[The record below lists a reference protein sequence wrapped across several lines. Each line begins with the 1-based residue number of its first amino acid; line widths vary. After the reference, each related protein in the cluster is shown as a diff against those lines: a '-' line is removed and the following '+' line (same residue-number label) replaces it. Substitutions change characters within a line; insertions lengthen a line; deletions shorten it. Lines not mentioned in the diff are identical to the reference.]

1 MCGPCALYVLLPRRI
16 RLRSDARRA
25 RGPQAPGDE
34 KEVAVHHWLNTL
46 DWMWMGAM
54 MIVWILLIAVVGYA
68 AVLVAWRG
76 SEPHARHT
84 PRRRSHAL

>member
-1 MCGPCALYVLLPRRI
+1 
-16 RLRSDARRA
+16 
-25 RGPQAPGDE
+25 
-34 KEVAVHHWLNTL
+34 VHHWLNTL